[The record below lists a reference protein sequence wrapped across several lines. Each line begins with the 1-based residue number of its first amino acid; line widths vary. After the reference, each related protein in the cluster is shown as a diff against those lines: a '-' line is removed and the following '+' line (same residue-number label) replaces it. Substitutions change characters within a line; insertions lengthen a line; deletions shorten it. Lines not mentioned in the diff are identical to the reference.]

1 MLDGSHY
8 FECQCGGGLSILYGL
23 FSIKRTMNF
32 IPVYFSMIGNGGIS
46 VYG

>member
-1 MLDGSHY
+1 MVLIILNVSA
-8 FECQCGGGLSILYGL
+8 GGLSILYGL